1 MTSWR
6 SGFRHGDQEQ
16 TMNDKE
22 LVQEKI
28 TQTIEILNELDVD
41 LWLTFVRET
50 SLAPDPA
57 LDLIL
62 DVDLTWRSAILLG
75 RDGQRIAI
83 VGYYDAENIQALD
96 AYDEV
101 IGYHEGIG
109 APLREKLA
117 ELDPQQIA
125 INYSENDV
133 AADGLSTGMYLSL
146 RRLLHDAPYDSRLV
160 SAERIIAALRGR
172 KSESEVARIRQAI
185 ATTEMLFDE
194 VSQFVQPG
202 MTQRQIASFVHE
214 RIDGMGLGYA
224 WDKPYNPIV
233 TCGPDS
239 AIGHA
244 APGDV
249 PLERGHTLHMDLGVK
264 ENSYCA
270 DLQRMWYVLADG
282 ETEAPEEV
290 QRAFDVVYGAI
301 KAGEAALRPGVPGWQ
316 VDQAARDH
324 IVAHGYPEYQHAL
337 GHLLGRSAHDGATVL
352 GPRWERYAG
361 ICELP
366 VEVGNVFTL
375 ELHVQVPD
383 RGIMSLEEDVLVTE
397 DGVEYLSTPQ
407 TALRLINPA

>member
-1 MTSWR
+1 
-6 SGFRHGDQEQ
+6 
-16 TMNDKE
+16 MNEKT
-22 LVQEKI
+22 LVQEKVG
-28 TQTIEILNELDVD
+28 QALEILDELNID

-50 SLAPDPA
+50 SLSPDPA

-62 DVDLTWRSAILLG
+62 DVDLTWKSALMLG
-75 RDGQRIAI
+75 REGERIAI
-83 VGYYDAENIQALD
+83 VGYYDGENVRNLG

-109 APLREKLA
+109 APLRDKLA

-125 INYSENDV
+125 INFSENDV

-146 RRLLHDAPYDSRLV
+146 RRLLQETPYAERLI

-172 KSESEVARIRQAI
+172 KSAQEVARIRQAI
-185 ATTEMLFDE
+185 ATTEALFDE
-194 VSQFVQPG
+194 VEAFVQPG
-202 MTQRQIASFVHE
+202 MSQRQIAAFVHE
-214 RIDGMGLGYA
+214 RVDGMGLGYA

-233 TCGPDS
+233 TCGPES

-249 PLERGHTLHMDLGVK
+249 VLERGHTLHMDLGVK
-264 ENSYCA
+264 ENDYCS
-270 DLQRMWYVLADG
+270 DLQRMWYVLEDG
-282 ETEAPEEV
+282 ETEAPEDV

-301 KAGEAALRPGVPGWQ
+301 KAGEAALKPGVPGWQ
-316 VDQAARDH
+316 VDQAARDY
-324 IVAHGYPEYQHAL
+324 IVDHGYPEYQHAF

-366 VEVGNVFTL
+366 VEAGNVFTL
-375 ELHVQVPD
+375 ELHVQVPG
-383 RGIMSLEEDVLVTE
+383 RGMMSLEEDVLVTE
-397 DGVEYLSTPQ
+397 EGVAYLSTPQ
-407 TALRLINPA
+407 TELRFIRAQ